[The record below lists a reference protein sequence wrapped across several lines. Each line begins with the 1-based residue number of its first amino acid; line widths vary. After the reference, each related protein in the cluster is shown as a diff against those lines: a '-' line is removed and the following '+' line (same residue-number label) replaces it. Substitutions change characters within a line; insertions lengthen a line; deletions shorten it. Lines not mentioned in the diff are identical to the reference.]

1 MQGHDG
7 NANFTQLLYLIGTKD
22 NSIMNH
28 LDRKLVHKCN
38 HHDVQNELLNIMRV
52 QSLREKLAV
61 IHDRKFFSIIADE
74 GTDISN
80 KEQLSFC
87 VRTVVDNINVDEDF
101 LGFYEIDNIKS
112 ETTFNAIKY
121 ILLRCSLSLDA
132 VVKRTME

>member
-1 MQGHDG
+1 
-7 NANFTQLLYLIGTKD
+7 
-22 NSIMNH
+22 MNH